1 MKSFLSS
8 LVLTL
13 IQFSA
18 HAQAD
23 PGVESSLFRIEKGTF
38 DSHQLMIGRKL
49 PPPDVQGTYYLNEA
63 WQQGKF
69 VLKDG
74 RKSATYPLRYDV
86 ENALLEIDWKGQTKV
101 VGEELLSS
109 FVWESIKGEKR
120 EYIAAQQFSYDQAAL
135 SGFVELIYSGQDS
148 LLLKTE
154 TYLKAPTY
162 VEGLDMGKRSAEI
175 LKRERYFVCQDG
187 KLTEIKRRR
196 DIINSVEPAA
206 RKAIRDFM
214 KASHVQIDSREGLR
228 STWQFYESEV
238 KN

>member
-1 MKSFLSS
+1 
-8 LVLTL
+8 
-13 IQFSA
+13 
-18 HAQAD
+18 
-23 PGVESSLFRIEKGTF
+23 
-38 DSHQLMIGRKL
+38 MIGRKL

-69 VLKDG
+69 VLRDG

-86 ENALLEIDWKGQTKV
+86 ENALLEIDWKGKIKM

-109 FVWESIKGEKR
+109 FVWESIEGEKQ

-154 TYLKAPTY
+154 AYLKAPTY

-175 LKRERYFVCQDG
+175 LKRERYFVYQDG

-196 DIINSVEPAA
+196 DIINSVESAE
-206 RKAIRDFM
+206 RKSVKDFM
-214 KASHVQIDSREGLR
+214 KTSHMQISSSEDLR
-228 STWQFYESEV
+228 SIWKFYESEV

>member
-1 MKSFLSS
+1 MA
-8 LVLTL
+8 LTL

-18 HAQAD
+18 YAQAD
-23 PGVESSLFRIEKGTF
+23 SGVESSLFRIEKGTF

-49 PPPDVQGTYYLNEA
+49 PPPDVQGTYYLNEV
-63 WQQGKF
+63 WQQGSF
-69 VLKDG
+69 ILKDG
-74 RKSATYPLRYDV
+74 RQSATYPLRYDV
-86 ENALLEIDWKGQTKV
+86 ENALLEIDWNGQIKI
-101 VGEELLSS
+101 VGEELLFS
-109 FVWESIKGEKR
+109 FVWESTEGEKQ
-120 EYIAAQQFSYDQAAL
+120 EYIAAQQFSYDQSAL

-154 TYLKAPTY
+154 AYLKAPTY
-162 VEGLDMGKRSAEI
+162 VEGLDMGKRNAKI
-175 LKRERYFVCQDG
+175 LKRERYFVCKDA
-187 KLTEIKRRR
+187 KLTAIKKRK

>member
-1 MKSFLSS
+1 M
-8 LVLTL
+8 VLTL

-18 HAQAD
+18 YAQVD

-49 PPPDVQGTYYLNEA
+49 PPADVQGTYYLSEA
-63 WQQGKF
+63 WQPGNF
-69 VLKDG
+69 MLKDG
-74 RKSATYPLRYDV
+74 RQSATYPLRYDV
-86 ENALLEIDWKGQTKV
+86 ENALLEIDWKGQIKI

-109 FVWESIKGEKR
+109 FVWENTEGEKQK
-120 EYIAAQQFSYDQAAL
+120 YIAAQQFSYGETAL
-135 SGFVELIYSGQDS
+135 SGFVELIYSGRDS

-154 TYLKAPTY
+154 AYLKAPTY

-175 LKRERYFVCQDG
+175 LKRERYFLCQDA
-187 KLTEIKRRR
+187 KLTEIKKRK
-196 DIINSVEPAA
+196 DIINSVEPAE

-228 STWQFYESEV
+228 STWKFYETEV